1 MISLLMI
8 ADDFTGALDSGVQFA
23 KAGLKV
29 RVVTDL
35 NYELENAGDDTQV
48 LVFDTESRH
57 MDAKEAY
64 NRVYQIARKGAM
76 YGVKYIF
83 KKTDSGLRGNLGS
96 ELQAILTLL
105 KKQ

>member
-57 MDAKEAY
+57 KSRCSHSSSICWY
-64 NRVYQIARKGAM
+64 
-76 YGVKYIF
+76 
-83 KKTDSGLRGNLGS
+83 DSW
-96 ELQAILTLL
+96 QH
-105 KKQ
+105 